1 MRKISIGNLFKR
13 STSSGRNSKILI
25 FLLVLLLAAGAF
37 YWWGYPLLFP
47 ESAKTQSPTA
57 VSVAVPTHV
66 VNRTTDTLK
75 AEAEPVIKEK
85 TPFEIEMEKRKQG
98 YEEKIFTYEPYEPPS
113 NRNPFQKVS
122 TSYFLEETAE
132 TEEEGKEGEGSVIKF
147 PKPTLPPGT
156 KLTGIIGS
164 KDNMV
169 AIIVMNEETFIAH
182 LYDILLDRYIVK
194 EIKKDEV
201 IIDYNGYFF
210 PVKLGG
216 EDLADESQK

>member
-1 MRKISIGNLFKR
+1 MRKISIRNLFKK
-13 STSSGRNSKILI
+13 SKTSGGKKSKILI
-25 FLLVLLLAAGAF
+25 ILLILIVAAGAF

-47 ESAKTQSPTA
+47 ESAVGQSPV
-57 VSVAVPTHV
+57 VSVAVTTLAPTMV
-66 VNRTTDTLK
+66 TPK
-75 AEAEPVIKEK
+75 AEVEPAVKEK
-85 TPFEIEMEKRKQG
+85 TEFEIEMEKRKQG
-98 YEEKIFTYEPYEPPS
+98 YEEKIFVYEPYEPPS

-132 TEEEGKEGEGSVIKF
+132 KEEEEGSVLRF
-147 PKPTLPPGT
+147 QKPVLPPGT

-164 KDNMV
+164 KDSSV
-169 AIIVMNEETFIAH
+169 AIIEMNGEIFIAN

-210 PVKLGG
+210 SVKLGG
-216 EDLADESQK
+216 EDLSDEL